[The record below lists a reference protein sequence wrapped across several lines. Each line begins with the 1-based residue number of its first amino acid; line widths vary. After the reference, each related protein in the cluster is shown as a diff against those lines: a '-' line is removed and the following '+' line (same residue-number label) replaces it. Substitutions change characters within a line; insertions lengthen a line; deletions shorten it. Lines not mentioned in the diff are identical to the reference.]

1 MRKAMRRLTPP
12 LVLVL
17 AYSEP
22 ASDTGVRGTSAATSV
37 AVTGVLLAAGHI
49 ASCSNSGADGV
60 LKLELSAGS
69 YRWSFIT
76 TSNTEDS
83 GTGTCH

>member
-1 MRKAMRRLTPP
+1 M
-12 LVLVL
+12 
-17 AYSEP
+17 SP
-22 ASDTGVRGTSAATSV
+22 ASVTGVRGTSAATSV

-76 TSNTEDS
+76 TSNTVKDS

>member
-1 MRKAMRRLTPP
+1 
-12 LVLVL
+12 
-17 AYSEP
+17 
-22 ASDTGVRGTSAATSV
+22 V

-76 TSNTEDS
+76 TSNTVKDS